1 MACLVDVASVVED
14 SRHDPRVFVVRGKL
28 LPEALAALAENP
40 QYRFRRAKKVSKT
53 GKAATLAEVA
63 RRWVMIDIDGYP
75 MRDSADLATDPE
87 EVIESAIRDL
97 LPPCFHDAACFWQ
110 LSSSAGFV
118 AGVLKVHLF
127 FWLAEPISN
136 EDFKLFL
143 HVHAPGVDRAPFNA
157 AQPHYIADPVI
168 EGGHD
173 PLPRR
178 TGWIKGLD
186 DEVTL
191 PALDL
196 AALRAAIHKRREK
209 VATGAGLDPFAART
223 VAGALALLGDGE
235 GREGWH
241 SPLRR
246 ATLLYAY
253 QTSPKNRD
261 DDAVKVACRDAIQA
275 AAERE
280 PGQHAAADLARFG
293 SDAYLDSLLDGAFA
307 WIDATKREMPEGVV
321 PYHEAPAHSVE
332 DARGAITGQVGDFLT
347 AATAWHNLPEE
358 KRIDPPQ
365 VGLAIEVGGGKSTVT
380 RAEVSPW
387 SEQQEAARLPHR
399 VLFGVPT
406 VKLGGLAEQAES
418 HFADMPGRKVAIHR
432 GRSQVDP
439 KNPDQKM
446 CADLDAV
453 KLAVS
458 AGESVETAVC
468 GSGKDGKPSCPFRK
482 GENQCG
488 YYRQQKA
495 VAEADVVIAAHE
507 AVFHMPAGVKKNLGL
522 VVMDEAWWQDGVK
535 TGRFVFV
542 DDLIDSVKM
551 FPVLKHTPG
560 GQQIPDREG
569 TGDLLQFREQLAH
582 VLSAAPEGYLQA
594 SALRAVGLT
603 AADCAAAAGLEW
615 KRKREKLMRPGMSP
629 EDRRAAAAEAGI
641 NAQIVRLAGM
651 WSTLEELLAS
661 GAEATGRAEMAW
673 QQDREG
679 KDRWAICLNTLDK
692 VVAPVLGV
700 PVLLLDATM
709 PTGLVRAYL
718 PRLEAA
724 PPVRVKAPFMEVR
737 QVRGGWGKTTLLPG
751 RITIK
756 LDEHAQPKAYAP
768 GDTTPR
774 PLPSTLAELRD
785 FVAGETRG
793 EPALVVT
800 YQDAEAAFAGLSGV
814 ETAHFN
820 DVAGKD
826 GWKDVRYLF
835 VIGRPRPRSDQVRVL
850 AAALTGEP
858 VEVAESHKETRGVRL
873 VDGKSGTVEVRAYA
887 NPAAEAVSAAITD
900 AEVIQA
906 IGRARGINR
915 TAFNPVRVWI
925 LADVVTPLIVDELL
939 DWRDIAP
946 SVVERMACR
955 GIFLTSPADAAK
967 AYSDLFPTIEAAKK
981 ALQRGGV
988 AKADFGDNP
997 LRISLLRRMSPK
1009 SPLRFT
1015 YRPPGRGQ
1023 QTRQGWARPEMDPED
1038 VWRFLEDHL
1047 GEMAVFTPEEPEP
1060 EPPEPPQPPGGQ
1072 PCPSDEPPEGSPEP
1086 AEAPG
1091 GVGSPVGVPIRV
1103 PAGSVV
1109 LDEAEFEPAGGF
1121 CAVPGGVPLGRFPE
1135 DPPVTL
1141 RPHNTPKSEGF
1152 NERHAWK

>member
-1 MACLVDVASVVED
+1 MSNLADVAAAVEEN
-14 SRHDPRVFVVRGKL
+14 RGDPRAFFVRGAL
-28 LPEALAALAENP
+28 LPEARAALAENP
-40 QYRFRRAKKVSKT
+40 QHRFRRAKKASRT
-53 GKAATLAEVA
+53 GKAATLEEVA

-75 MRDSADLATDPE
+75 MRDSADLAVDPE

-97 LPPCFHDAACFWQ
+97 LPKCFHDAACFWQ

-118 AGVLKVHLF
+118 AGVLKCHLF
-127 FWLAEPISN
+127 FWLSEPISN
-136 EDFKLFL
+136 EDFKLYL

-178 TGWIKGLD
+178 AGWIKGMEE
-186 DEVTL
+186 EVVL

-196 AALRAAIHKRREK
+196 AQLRASIQQRRER
-209 VATGAGLDPFAART
+209 VATGAGLDASAART

-241 SPLRR
+241 NPLRR
-246 ATLLYAY
+246 ATLLYAR
-253 QTSPKNRD
+253 QTPPQNRD
-261 DDAVKVACRDAIQA
+261 DDAVKRVCREGIRA
-275 AAERE
+275 AADRE
-280 PGQHAAADLARFG
+280 PGQHKAADLARFG
-293 SDAYLDSLLDGAFA
+293 SDAYLDALLDGAFA
-307 WIDATKREMPEGVV
+307 WIEANKREVPEGIA
-321 PYHEAPAHSVE
+321 PFHEAPAHSVE
-332 DARGAITGQVGDFLT
+332 DARGAITGQVGNFLA
-347 AATAWHNLPEE
+347 AATAWHNLPEDE
-358 KRIDPPQ
+358 RIDPPQ
-365 VGLAIEVGGGKSTVT
+365 VGLAVEVGGGKSTVT
-380 RAEVSPW
+380 RTEVSPW

-406 VKLGGLAEQAES
+406 VKLGGLAEQAEA

-432 GRSQVDP
+432 GRNQVDP
-439 KNPDQKM
+439 KKPDQTM

-468 GSGKDGKPSCPFRK
+468 GSGMDGKPSCPFRK

-488 YYRQQKA
+488 YYAQQRPVKD
-495 VAEADVVIAAHE
+495 ADVIIAAHE
-507 AVFHMPAGVKKNLGL
+507 AIFHLPAGVKKLGL

-535 TGRFVFV
+535 GGRHVFV
-542 DDLIDSVKM
+542 DDLLDSVRL
-551 FPVLKHTPG
+551 FPVLKHTPS
-560 GQQIPDREG
+560 GQQIVDREG
-569 TGDLLQFREQLAH
+569 TDDLLQFREHLEH
-582 VLSAAPEGYLQA
+582 VLTATPEGYLQA
-594 SALRAVGLT
+594 APLRAIGLT
-603 AADCAAAAGLEW
+603 AADCAAAGALEW
-615 KRKREKLMRPGMSP
+615 KRKREGLMRPGMAP
-629 EDRRAAAAEAGI
+629 EDRRRAAVEAGI
-641 NAQIVRLAGM
+641 NAQLVRLTAM
-651 WSTLEELLAS
+651 WSILEDLLA
-661 GAEATGRAEMAW
+661 GEAEATGRAEMAW
-673 QQDREG
+673 RQDREG

-709 PTGLVRAYL
+709 PVELVRAYL

-724 PPVRVKAPFMEVR
+724 PPVRVKAPFMETR

-751 RITIK
+751 RVTIK
-756 LDEHAQPKAYAP
+756 LDDLGQPKAYAP
-768 GDTTPR
+768 GDATPR

-800 YQDAEAAFAGLSGV
+800 YQDAEAAFAGLPGV

-826 GWKDVRYLF
+826 GWKNVRHLF
-835 VIGRPRPRSDQVRVL
+835 VIGRPRPRSDQVRAL

-858 VEVAESHKETRGVRL
+858 VQVAESHKETRGVRM
-873 VDGKSGTVEVRAYA
+873 VDGKSGTAEVRAYA

-906 IGRARGINR
+906 VGRARGINR
-915 TAFNPVRVWI
+915 TEANPVRVWI
-925 LADVVTPLIVDELL
+925 MADVVTPLVVDELL

-967 AYSDLFPTIEAAKK
+967 TYPDLFPSIEAAKK
-981 ALQRGGV
+981 TLQRSGV

-1015 YRPPGRGQ
+1015 YRPSGRGQ
-1023 QTRQGWARPEMDPED
+1023 QTRQGWVRPDMDPED
-1038 VWRFLEDHL
+1038 VWRWLEDRL
-1047 GEMAVFTPEEPEP
+1047 GELAVFTPDEPEP
-1060 EPPEPPQPPGGQ
+1060 EPPSPTPPLPSRPEPVEPSGGAAGPAPPPIHVPEAAEAVMADEDGRRDRPVRRQFRPSPSFPTQPPDHATILHDAN
-1072 PCPSDEPPEGSPEP
+1072 SSMVAYRY
-1086 AEAPG
+1086 AEIIDWQRSPG
-1091 GVGSPVGVPIRV
+1091 G
-1103 PAGSVV
+1103 
-1109 LDEAEFEPAGGF
+1109 GG
-1121 CAVPGGVPLGRFPE
+1121 G
-1135 DPPVTL
+1135 
-1141 RPHNTPKSEGF
+1141 
-1152 NERHAWK
+1152 